1 MSEYFPKLFKHFH
14 GNVKVELDLSHYAT
28 KPDLKGA
35 TEVDKCNLA
44 AKSDLASVKAGV
56 DKTDLDELKIVSAD
70 LSKVS
75 NSVGNDDKKLIN

>member
-1 MSEYFPKLFKHFH
+1 M
-14 GNVKVELDLSHYAT
+14 T
-28 KPDLKGA
+28 KANLRGA
-35 TEVDKCNLA
+35 TGVNASNLP

-75 NSVGNDDKKLIN
+75 NLVGNDDKKLIN